1 MDIFNIGIAC
11 DHAGFAMKE
20 LVVKHLLAQ
29 GHAVKDFGTYSE
41 ESCDYPDFAHKLGNA
56 IENGQLNWGVALCG
70 SANGI
75 TMTVNK
81 HPNVRAAICWTNEI
95 TQLARWHNDANVC
108 SLPAR
113 FITPEQAYTI
123 VDTFF
128 TEKFEGGRHQKR
140 VDKINI

>member
-1 MDIFNIGIAC
+1 MESYNIGIAC
-11 DHAGFAMKE
+11 DHAGFALKE
-20 LVVKHLLAQ
+20 LIVKHLMAK

-41 ESCDYPDFAHKLGNA
+41 ESCDYPDFAHKLGKA
-56 IENGQLNWGVALCG
+56 IQNGELNWGVALCG

-81 HPNVRAAICWTNEI
+81 HNNVRAAICWTDEI
-95 TQLARWHNDANVC
+95 AQLARWHNDANVC

-113 FITPEQAYTI
+113 FITEQQAYKI

-128 TEKFEGGRHQKR
+128 TENFEGGRHQKR